1 VIEFKDALL
10 KRPETFVRG
19 FSEHLLSYSIGR
31 ELKVSDK
38 TAVDKIT
45 RKALK
50 DKGRFSSIV
59 LEIAR
64 SLPFRYKTNQ
74 KKEHEPGKH

>member
-1 VIEFKDALL
+1 M
-10 KRPETFVRG
+10 RG
-19 FSEHLLSYSIGR
+19 FGEHMLSYALGR

-38 TAVDKIT
+38 SAVDKIT
-45 RKALK
+45 RKALT

-74 KKEHEPGKH
+74 EQNHESGKP